1 MVWIRNNLK
10 PIEYKELHRDNNG
23 NVLILEINFDN
34 RYFQLA
40 AIYGP
45 NKDSPGFF
53 EDLFERISLNLMP
66 EFVVVGDWNVTQCH
80 EKDNINY
87 ADVRNDR
94 ARKKL
99 NEIIK
104 ELELIDPVIHYKIER
119 PHTTYEEASRD
130 TNRVVKL
137 SRLDFFLVSPILKEY
152 LNSYKKE
159 VKPGSDHFPITLGL
173 DFSRF
178 GVGKPCWRFP
188 DRYLLD
194 DECNKR
200 LKRTFRKVVLRYAI
214 NSFGQNME
222 TEIEGPF
229 YEDFLNNAR
238 SEHLYKRRFRVTMG
252 EILEN
257 TASEIQCCMV
267 AYAQEKRNENRNS
280 IKKIERKLEKEE
292 AKKQKYKARNQ
303 IINNNVERLRNE
315 LENKIAEIAKK
326 DNVQKGVFNRIHG
339 EQPFPG
345 FGVISKAKA
354 NQKYIPA
361 LKVGGGEGDFE
372 EMVITD
378 KGVVENMMRSEYEN
392 LYRNIDDEL
401 EVDGIDNFLDDN
413 LIPKI
418 GREHKESLEK
428 EITIEELTQV
438 LKKTKTISSPG
449 PTGLTYNMYKKH
461 WEDLKY
467 LVKEV
472 ADESFRLNTLPRGL
486 RLGNISLIPKKK
498 DKLFLKNWRPL
509 TLLNSTYKLISGA
522 LSARLSKTLP
532 SIINPDQQGFVK
544 GRT

>member
-1 MVWIRNNLK
+1 
-10 PIEYKELHRDNNG
+10 
-23 NVLILEINFDN
+23 
-34 RYFQLA
+34 
-40 AIYGP
+40 
-45 NKDSPGFF
+45 
-53 EDLFERISLNLMP
+53 
-66 EFVVVGDWNVTQCH
+66 
-80 EKDNINY
+80 
-87 ADVRNDR
+87 
-94 ARKKL
+94 
-99 NEIIK
+99 
-104 ELELIDPVIHYKIER
+104 
-119 PHTTYEEASRD
+119 
-130 TNRVVKL
+130 
-137 SRLDFFLVSPILKEY
+137 
-152 LNSYKKE
+152 
-159 VKPGSDHFPITLGL
+159 
-173 DFSRF
+173 
-178 GVGKPCWRFP
+178 
-188 DRYLLD
+188 
-194 DECNKR
+194 
-200 LKRTFRKVVLRYAI
+200 
-214 NSFGQNME
+214 ME

-238 SEHLYKRRFRVTMG
+238 SEHLYKRRFRITMG
-252 EILEN
+252 ELLEN

-401 EVDGIDNFLDDN
+401 EIDGIDNFLDDN

-418 GREHKESLEK
+418 SREHKESLEK

-449 PTGLTYNMYKKH
+449 LTGLTYNMYKKH

-472 ADESFRLNTLPRGL
+472 A
-486 RLGNISLIPKKK
+486 
-498 DKLFLKNWRPL
+498 
-509 TLLNSTYKLISGA
+509 
-522 LSARLSKTLP
+522 
-532 SIINPDQQGFVK
+532 
-544 GRT
+544 GRKF